1 MRMTKLAS
9 LFLTAT
15 LSLASGAAL
24 AAESSPQSN
33 NGQANAA
40 ADAGQVAPDAKENVA
55 PNNVDNDNINSGGT
69 MLHPNGSSMNHE
81 GMTQDEVH
89 KNTMCKDGRCPDM
102 NKKVET
108 GDGMNNGVDSKTDGT
123 TQ

>member
-1 MRMTKLAS
+1 MKMTKLAS

-24 AAESSPQSN
+24 AAETSAQTN

-81 GMTQDEVH
+81 GMTKDEVH
-89 KNTMCKDGRCPDM
+89 KNTMCKEKWKPEM
-102 NKKVET
+102 ALTTTLILKPMAPLSN
-108 GDGMNNGVDSKTDGT
+108 TD
-123 TQ
+123 Q

>member
-1 MRMTKLAS
+1 MQITKLAS

-24 AAESSPQSN
+24 AAETSTQSN

-108 GDGMNNGVDSKTDGT
+108 GDGMNNQVDSKTDGT

>member
-1 MRMTKLAS
+1 MQITKLAS

-24 AAESSPQSN
+24 AAETSNQSN

-108 GDGMNNGVDSKTDGT
+108 GDGMNNEVDSKTDGT